1 MHLQCVSYIEKL
13 VNLLIIS
20 NLISVSIIKKVKKDK
35 SNISFA
41 NQYFK
46 KS

>member
-1 MHLQCVSYIEKL
+1 MHFIKKL
-13 VNLLIIS
+13 VNFLIIS
-20 NLISVSIIKKVKKDK
+20 NLISISIIKKDKKNKK